1 MTSPRPELG
10 TSSFSYVRPAN
21 RCQVAAFDYGCGHSE
36 QYPTQLCNE
45 HAINRDCARCQG
57 VAIRQYEHFQYWC
70 PTKCGGKSILEQLA
84 ELEAEAIRK
93 VEEWYAAEIKQDE
106 QGEKE
111 SSTPLSLGLPPKLS
125 PLSPATLS
133 RLLERKRSD
142 DDSDGNVTGT
152 TLEEDG
158 SASEETVETAD
169 IPPTSIGDSI
179 DDPDEDVSDL
189 DSDGLTPG
197 AYPQRDPSLWHHRAE
212 CEGCLHGTPAHTFTE
227 WYMVRNHLI

>member
-1 MTSPRPELG
+1 MSSSRSELG

-36 QYPTQLCNE
+36 QYPTQLCDE

-57 VAIRQYEHFQYWC
+57 VAIKQYEHFQYWC

-93 VEEWYAAEIKQDE
+93 VEEWYAAEVKQEEKDE
-106 QGEKE
+106 NE
-111 SSTPLSLGLPPKLS
+111 SATPLSMGLPPKLS

-133 RLLERKRSD
+133 GLLKRKTSD
-142 DDSDGNVTGT
+142 DDSDGDVSGMK
-152 TLEEDG
+152 LEDG
-158 SASEETVETAD
+158 GTSSEVKVKTLD
-169 IPPTSIGDSI
+169 IPTTSIGDSI
-179 DDPDEDVSDL
+179 DCPDDDASDL

-197 AYPQRDPSLWHHRAE
+197 VYPQRDPSLSHHHPE
-212 CEGCLHGTPAHTFTE
+212 CEGCFHGTPAHTFTE